1 MRKSIGPM
9 LLVLGMITLFLSV
22 SEASE
27 QAAQVPPVP
36 AEDSARAEKAEGTPR
51 IVFEESEHDFG
62 TIGEQQTVKHTFTF
76 KNDGDATL
84 VIDSIKTTCGCTG
97 TLLSDKEILPG
108 KTGNIEVTFKSGRS
122 GGQKKKSII
131 VYSNDSRQAQLR
143 LYIMAN
149 VVIPIEVRPSLL
161 YWVAEANVASV
172 RRVELLYKPDLAVNI
187 TGLEI
192 SSPAFIASVQPK
204 NDADAPGY
212 AIDVQYDGGLP
223 IGPFRET
230 LTILTDNPQRQ
241 KLVVHLRGKVT
252 GPVKVMPDTVN
263 FGVIRDDAV
272 LTRVIRV
279 HSTKKDDFE
288 VTGVESTNPL
298 ISTELSKLGGIR
310 GYEIKVTL
318 KEKPSPGAFSGKLLV
333 KTNDPSQN
341 PLEILVYAFV
351 R

>member
-1 MRKSIGPM
+1 MRKSIGPI

-27 QAAQVPPVP
+27 QAAQVPPAP
-36 AEDSARAEKAEGTPR
+36 AETPARAEKAEGTPR
-51 IVFEESEHDFG
+51 IVFEETEHDFG
-62 TIGEQQTVKHTFTF
+62 SMGEQQTVKHTFTF
-76 KNDGDATL
+76 KNGGDATL
-84 VIDSIKTTCGCTG
+84 VIDNITTTCGCTG

-131 VYSNDSRQAQLR
+131 VHSNDPTQVQLR

-149 VVIPIEVRPSLL
+149 VVIPIEVRPSSL
-161 YWVAEANVASV
+161 YWVAEANVTSV

-187 TGLEI
+187 T
-192 SSPAFIASVQPK
+192 VQPK
-204 NDADAPGY
+204 NDADAPGH
-212 AIDVQYDGGLP
+212 AIDVRYDGKLP
-223 IGPFRET
+223 IGLFRET
-230 LTILTDNPQRQ
+230 LTILTDNPEHQ

-263 FGVIRDDAV
+263 FGVVQEDAV
-272 LTRVIRV
+272 LTRLIRV
-279 HSTKKDDFE
+279 NSTKKDDFE

-298 ISTELSKLGGIR
+298 ISTELSKLGGIG

-318 KEKPSPGAFSGKLLV
+318 KEKPSRGAVSGKLLV
-333 KTNDPSQN
+333 RTNDPSQN
-341 PLEILVYAFV
+341 LLEIPVYAFV